1 MSISIIRISNGYRAD
16 FENLEKKRSEKY
28 YDNTELDIPRKNVKK
43 IKVEENFRII
53 NYKLL
58 EGTVLMLKRK
68 VAKM

>member
-43 IKVEENFRII
+43 IKVEEKFQ
-53 NYKLL
+53 NY
-58 EGTVLMLKRK
+58 
-68 VAKM
+68 